1 MILFIDTI
9 SNPCFI
15 GIFDEKKNII
25 KNISYDIMG
34 NESSTLIPNIDNLLK
49 ENDLSYSNLENIVLV
64 NGPGSFTGIR
74 TAVLVVNTI
83 NFIIKKNMT
92 DINYFSMYEFAFD
105 NKFPIIKDSSKR
117 DLFIKKDKNSKIDII
132 SNEDL
137 INYLKENNICE
148 IYGDTKI
155 NLGSIKKITNID
167 YKKVLDKINLD
178 NKKSLEAFYLKK
190 PNIS

>member
-15 GIFDEKKNII
+15 WIFNKEKNII
-25 KNISYDIMG
+25 KSISYDIMW

-49 ENDLSYSNLENIVLV
+49 ENNLSYNNLENIVLV
-64 NGPGSFTGIR
+64 NWPGSFTWIR
-74 TAVLVVNTI
+74 TAVLVANSI

-92 DINYFSMYEFAFD
+92 RIDYFSMYELAFL
-105 NKFPIIKDSSKR
+105 NKFPIIKDSSRK
-117 DLFIKKDKNSKIDII
+117 DLFIKKYKNSKIEVIENTDFT
-132 SNEDL
+132 S
-137 INYLKENNICE
+137 YLKENKIE
-148 IYGDTKI
+148 QIYWDTKI
-155 NLGSIKKITNID
+155 DLWIIKKITNID
-167 YKKVLDKINLD
+167 YKKVLDKINLE